1 MSDAAA
7 RMRTF
12 PASAAAMSPSMASSI
27 ATKGPISAR
36 VARLEQMDAHA
47 QPLRPIPMAEGT
59 RPNVG
64 TRPNWTPLERL
75 YGGTF
80 SEEAQSWHAALE
92 ASHTGPVAQRL
103 PRAELALPLQ
113 ALPARKSVTPTH
125 RSVSAVREEI
135 LRAAHDSQIDLCNL
149 GSPPKKKPL
158 DESLVPIAQIVER
171 QAILSPPTPTPH
183 PAPHTLVPGSNP
195 SALKGFTPSE
205 LAGVHPAPL
214 FFLLVERQAG
224 LTLPPPHR
232 TPLPIVSPI
241 CLTRLV
247 SPICSLQCVT
257 HSHVAPSIARHSPP
271 HPPSSQF
278 YENASLTR
286 PFFCARITRLL
297 VLFRRPFLTPPPLS
311 PVLTALFQERLDPW
325 PLSGMERD
333 GGRHQGWDARRFH
346 RRLLQSQQRHR

>member
-195 SALKGFTPSE
+195 SALKGFIPSE

-224 LTLPPPHR
+224 LTLPPP
-232 TPLPIVSPI
+232 
-241 CLTRLV
+241 
-247 SPICSLQCVT
+247 
-257 HSHVAPSIARHSPP
+257 PP
-271 HPPSSQF
+271 HPTPHCFSHLSHSPRLSNLF
-278 YENASLTR
+278 SPMCHALACCPIYRA
-286 PFFCARITRLL
+286 PF
-297 VLFRRPFLTPPPLS
+297 PTPPPQFAILRECKS
-311 PVLTALFQERLDPW
+311 HETVFLCTHHTPSCSF
-325 PLSGMERD
+325 
-333 GGRHQGWDARRFH
+333 
-346 RRLLQSQQRHR
+346 

>member
-171 QAILSPPTPTPH
+171 QAILTPPTPTPH

-205 LAGVHPAPL
+205 LEGVHPAPL

-224 LTLPPPHR
+224 LTLPPPPTAPHS
-232 TPLPIVSPI
+232 PLFLPFVS
-241 CLTRLV
+241 LA
-247 SPICSLQCVT
+247 SSLQFVLSNVSRT
-257 HSHVAPSIARHSPP
+257 RMLPHLSHAIP
-271 HPPSSQF
+271 HPHPQ
-278 YENASLTR
+278 
-286 PFFCARITRLL
+286 CAILRECKSHETVFVHAAPAFL
-297 VLFRRPFLTPPPLS
+297 VFLD
-311 PVLTALFQERLDPW
+311 VHF
-325 PLSGMERD
+325 
-333 GGRHQGWDARRFH
+333 
-346 RRLLQSQQRHR
+346 